1 MIYLGIVGAL
11 TFSAIWDR
19 VQPVFQLPGGL
30 GFLVGYAASWCGE
43 VGFGYLCAD
52 SRGWPVILWH
62 RAVLL
67 AVGRL
72 VEALALP
79 GLPLAGITP
88 DPAKSNAHRH

>member
-1 MIYLGIVGAL
+1 MTYLGIVGAL

-19 VQPVFQLPGGL
+19 VQPVFQLPGGFGL
-30 GFLVGYAASWCGE
+30 LVGYAASRSGE
-43 VGFGYLCAD
+43 AGLAYLCAD

-79 GLPLAGITP
+79 GLPLVGITP
-88 DPAKSNAHRH
+88 EPARINAHRH

>member
-1 MIYLGIVGAL
+1 LIHFGMVGAL

-30 GFLVGYAASWCGE
+30 GFPVGYVASRCGE
-43 VGFGYLCAD
+43 VGFAYLCAA

-62 RAVLL
+62 RAVLPV
-67 AVGRL
+67 VGRL

-79 GLPLAGITP
+79 GLPLVGITP
-88 DPAKSNAHRH
+88 DLARINAHRH